1 MTASWQ
7 KVFSTLSAPRL
18 RELYAAA
25 VLGHPADASAKELD
39 KLAAAGL
46 LEADGTVNADLFQI
60 VLGAASRDRP
70 QGVDRFFANGHLDG
84 LPRNPAERRAV
95 LEHLTERLIPAD
107 QELSEREVNLVLST
121 VTRDIPTLRRALV
134 DYGHLARRPDGTGY
148 RRADR

>member
-18 RELYAAA
+18 REIYAAA
-25 VLGHPADASAKELD
+25 VLGHPADATAKELD

-46 LEADGTVNADLFQI
+46 LGADGTVNADLFQA
-60 VLGAASRDRP
+60 VLGAASRDKP

-95 LEHLTERLIPAD
+95 LEHLTERLIPAG

-121 VTRDIPTLRRALV
+121 VARDIPTLRRALV
-134 DYGHLARRPDGTGY
+134 DYGHLVRRPDGTGY
-148 RRADR
+148 RRA

>member
-18 RELYAAA
+18 REIYAAA
-25 VLGHPADASAKELD
+25 VLGLDVVASPKELD

-46 LEADGTVNADLFQI
+46 LGADGTVNMDLFQE
-60 VLGAASRDRP
+60 VLGAAARDKP
-70 QGVDRFFANGHLDG
+70 QGIDRFFASGYLDG
-84 LPRNPAERRAV
+84 LPRNPSERRVV
-95 LEHLTERLIPAD
+95 LEHLTERLIPAG

-134 DYGHLARRPDGTGY
+134 DYGHLVRRPDGTGY
-148 RRADR
+148 RQA

>member
-18 RELYAAA
+18 REIYAAA
-25 VLGHPADASAKELD
+25 VLGQPAGATAKELD

-46 LEADGTVNADLFQI
+46 LGVDGAVNADLFQA
-60 VLGAASRDRP
+60 VLSAAAGDKP

-84 LPRNPAERRAV
+84 LPRNPGERRAV
-95 LEHLTERLIPAD
+95 LEHLTARLIPAD
-107 QELSEREVNLVLST
+107 QELSEHEVNLVLST

-134 DYGHLARRPDGTGY
+134 DYGHLDRRPDGTGY
-148 RRADR
+148 RRA